1 MIGTLRYALDRLTL
15 YLPAVLMA
23 MFALGSWWLVRSLP
37 SFVVAPTEKILRHE
51 PDYFLHN
58 FSIQSFDAEGRLT
71 RELQGDQ
78 ARHFP
83 DTDMLDINA
92 VQLQSQNPQGQRMH
106 ASAARALAKSDGTE
120 VSLIGTALVQRDAL
134 RGGVRTELRSE
145 HLTAFVKEDRVVSH
159 SPVEFKRGSDV
170 FTANALEMNSRT
182 GQYQLLGKVRGV
194 VQAQTP

>member
-106 ASAARALAKSDGTE
+106 ASAARALAPIAVRPSRAASASAAPPSSPDTHTSSPAIAPERLSDLPAGTSPITVTQNE
-120 VSLIGTALVQRDAL
+120 
-134 RGGVRTELRSE
+134 RGP
-145 HLTAFVKEDRVVSH
+145 RVVSPPMR
-159 SPVEFKRGSDV
+159 SSE
-170 FTANALEMNSRT
+170 
-182 GQYQLLGKVRGV
+182 
-194 VQAQTP
+194 